1 MTYTLGIVIN
11 AQKIQLI
18 KGVRTFYSLPLKAAK
33 LMAEGLMEGHI
44 GVHIILVEGA
54 DIHEMVRFLHAFSTS
69 DGIINYPL
77 SIY

>member
-11 AQKIQLI
+11 AQKIPLI
-18 KGVRTFYSLPLKAAK
+18 RGLRTFYNLPIKAAK
-33 LMAEGLMEGHI
+33 LMSDGFMEGHI
-44 GVHIILVEGA
+44 SENIILVAGA
-54 DIHEMVRFLHAFSTS
+54 DIHEMARFLRAFSTS